1 MRNNRKK
8 IQYFKE
14 NSLIAL
20 HNNTINGKNKFT
32 QLADFLLYCSTEL
45 SRGYFCLAQYR
56 FISLLVVYRIIT
68 VDKIKNYSKFC
79 KF

>member
-32 QLADFLLYCSTEL
+32 QLADFLL
-45 SRGYFCLAQYR
+45 
-56 FISLLVVYRIIT
+56 
-68 VDKIKNYSKFC
+68 
-79 KF
+79 